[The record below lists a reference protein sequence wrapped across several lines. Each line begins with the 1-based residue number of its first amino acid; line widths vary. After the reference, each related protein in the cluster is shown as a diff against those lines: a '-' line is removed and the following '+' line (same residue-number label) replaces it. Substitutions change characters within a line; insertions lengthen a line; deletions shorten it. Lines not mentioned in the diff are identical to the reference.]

1 MIPIIRI
8 KDYLKI
14 SPRINRHIKC
24 TIAFSKFKYVED
36 YFVPNRKFLD
46 IKKKINSALNFI
58 DKFCIKFQDKVYN

>member
-46 IKKKINSALNFI
+46 IKKKKINSALNFI
-58 DKFCIKFQDKVYN
+58 QDKVYN